1 MNYYEMLGMNKEP
14 FSTSP
19 DPHFF
24 YASKEHKAALMKAII
39 EVRLKRGLS
48 VIMGNVGMGKTTLC
62 RKLLQMF
69 RERENI
75 DIYMILD
82 PDYRTEK
89 LFFGALIKTFSIEIT
104 KSRPNTLDYKE
115 ALKNFLF
122 KKAVEQG
129 RTVVLLIDE
138 AQKMT
143 LSSLEILR
151 MLLNYETNEYKLLQL
166 LLVGQTELRVQLK
179 QMRNFVDRISFKCVL
194 NPISD
199 LNELREL
206 INFRVEKAGYAG
218 EEKLFDPGAIREI
231 YQYTQGY
238 PRRLAMLCHNAL
250 RELVICEQKIVTSE
264 IIRETIAQ
272 EVLI

>member
-1 MNYYEMLGMNKEP
+1 MNYYEILGMNKEP

-39 EVRLKRGLS
+39 EVRLRRGLS

-82 PDYRTEK
+82 PDYKTEK
-89 LFFGALIKTFSIEIT
+89 LFMGALIKTFGIDVG
-104 KSRPNTLDYKE
+104 KARPNTLDYKE

-122 KKAVEQG
+122 KKAIEQE
-129 RTVVLLIDE
+129 RTIVLLVDE
-138 AQKMT
+138 AQKLT

-151 MLLNYETNEYKLLQL
+151 ILLNYETNEYKLLQL
-166 LLVGQTELRVQLK
+166 LLMGQTELRTQLK

-194 NPISD
+194 NPLSD

-206 INFRVEKAGYAG
+206 INFRVEKAGYT
-218 EEKLFDPGAIREI
+218 EEEELFDPGAIREI

-250 RELVICEQKIVTSE
+250 RELVIHEKKIVTSE